1 MKRFTLALAMTL
13 TLVMPLFAERVTSE
27 TAKNVASTFLNNN
40 GAKASQLTDL
50 SKTAGFQNLYIFT
63 AEQGFVVMSADDCV
77 QPILGYSLT
86 DIFVTE
92 DMPDNLVWWLR
103 GYNDEI
109 QYAID
114 SKMKASDETTKMWK
128 DLAGGNA
135 KAERTT
141 VVVAPLIQTKWSQS
155 KYYNR
160 LCPALSDGPDGHAYT
175 GCVATAMAQ
184 IMKYWNHPIHGTGSV
199 TYNSGGFQG
208 YPYIQGLTANFGA
221 TTYDWDNMNPYYENY
236 YANGEDFDAITSPY
250 PTEAEIN
257 AIATLMYHCGVSV
270 KMNYGGPS
278 TGGSGAYSSAVA
290 TALINH
296 FNYSPATEFKQ
307 KSSTN
312 SNTSITTTYYSDSEW
327 IAMLKVE
334 LDASRPLHYGGSDPD
349 PNNSTG
355 HAFVC
360 DGYDNR
366 NYFHFN
372 WGWAGHYN
380 GYFTI
385 SNLNTG
391 ANSSEAGAGNGTYT
405 RDQYAIFGIQ
415 PMPCAASEPTNLTY
429 TLSGINNLTLNW
441 TAINGAVSY
450 NIYCNNNYV
459 GNSTTNSYTE
469 SAPFGPN
476 VYYVRS
482 VDANGN
488 LSLPSNTVTLYIGY
502 QTPIVNDLTASLSEN
517 NVNLSWT
524 APEWC
529 YPQTPSAILT
539 YGNGIMNTRHS
550 AKYWAHRYLSDNLS
564 QYVDKAVY
572 KISFYAY
579 ATGSYTCYIYK
590 GTTTQYI
597 RGENAFF
604 PTTLLTSKNIEVTNT
619 LTWIDIDLEE
629 LVTIDGQDDIWVIMH
644 DPSNGNGRYSAAF
657 SYSSE
662 SNSDGGYVGR
672 WILDDGRKGY
682 VRNGNYAFLI
692 RTYVTDGTY
701 TYNLYDGTSQVASN
715 INATNYTVSNPT
727 DNTAHRYT
735 LKTNYYGGETNA
747 SNLAGITLGTAS
759 LSSLNMGNTDK
770 MTVTEN
776 SQLTVSGTLRD
787 VNADNLILEDGAQ
800 LINSSTGVKATVK
813 KNITAYTQDGG
824 WYLVASPITESIT
837 PNADNGLLSNDYDL
851 YTFNQS
857 EQMEWHNYET
867 HSFTIDNKT
876 GYLYANNGN
885 LTLSFAGTLMANT
898 TAITLAYDSK
908 ADFRGFNLIGN
919 PYPCNAYVD
928 RSFYVLNEDGSEFII
943 GSNPIPPCM
952 SFMVQAQGTG
962 ESVIFGK
969 SASKNK
975 PSIVASVK
983 TMQDKGEKI
992 IDMARVSFEENDNL
1006 TKFTMSNHTSQ
1017 LYIPQDKQNYA
1028 VAFANGQSE
1037 MPLNFKTAKNDTYVL
1052 DFKVENM
1059 ETNYLHLIDN
1069 MTGIDVDLLT
1079 TSSYVF
1085 EASTDDDEAR
1095 FRLMLTPNANGDNKT
1110 FAYYAN
1116 GEIHIIETQ
1125 DFASLQIVDM
1135 TGRIL
1140 VSRDMV
1146 RHISTANMAPGIYV
1160 LRLISGEQVKTQK
1173 IVLQ

>member
-1 MKRFTLALAMTL
+1 MKRFTVIVALVLMVAMP
-13 TLVMPLFAERVTSE
+13 MMAEHVTPE
-27 TAKNVASTFLNNN
+27 TAKNVATSFLNNN
-40 GAKASQLTDL
+40 GAKASQLTDI
-50 SKTAGFQNLYIFT
+50 SKAVGFSNLYIFT
-63 AEQGFVVMSADDCV
+63 TEQGFVVMSADDCV

-114 SKMKASDETTKMWK
+114 SKMKASNETTKMWK
-128 DLAGGNA
+128 DLTEGNA

-141 VVVAPLIQTKWSQS
+141 VVVAPLIQTKWNQS

-160 LCPALSDGPDGHAYT
+160 LCPAVSDGPDGHAYT

-184 IMKYWNHPIHGTGSV
+184 IMKYWNYPIHGIGSV

-221 TTYDWDNMNPYYENY
+221 TTYDWDNMNLYYESY
-236 YANGEDFDAITSPY
+236 YANGEDSDAITLPY
-250 PTEAEIN
+250 PTEEEIN

-270 KMNYGGPS
+270 KMNYGGQS
-278 TGGSGAYSSAVA
+278 TGGSGAYSNAAV
-290 TALINH
+290 TALINY
-296 FNYSPATEFKQ
+296 FNYSPTTEFKL
-307 KSSTN
+307 KSST
-312 SNTSITTTYYSDSEW
+312 SSDTSVTTTYYSDSEW

-366 NYFHFN
+366 DYFHFN

-391 ANSSEAGAGNGTYT
+391 ANSGEAGAGNGTYT

-415 PMPCAASEPTNLTY
+415 PVQCAADEPSNLTY
-429 TLSGINNLTLNW
+429 TLSGIQNLTLNW
-441 TAINGAVSY
+441 TAANGAASY

-469 SAPFGPN
+469 VAPFGNN

-502 QTPIVNDLTASLSEN
+502 QTPIVNDLTASLSGN

-529 YPQTPSAILT
+529 YPETPSATLT
-539 YGNGIMNTRHS
+539 YGNGILNALHS
-550 AKYWAHRYLSDNLS
+550 TNYWAHRYLSDNLS
-564 QYVDKAVY
+564 QYANKTVY

-579 ATGSYTCYIYK
+579 ETGSYTCYIYK
-590 GTTTQYI
+590 GTTMQVI
-597 RGENAFF
+597 QGENAFF

-629 LVTIDGQDDIWVIMH
+629 LIAIDGQDDIWVIMY
-644 DPSNGNGRYSAAF
+644 DPNNGNGRYSAAF
-657 SYSSE
+657 SYSPG
-662 SNSDGGYVGR
+662 SNSHGGYLGQ
-672 WILDDGRKGY
+672 WTLDDGRKGY
-682 VRNGNYAFLI
+682 VRDEDYASLI

-715 INATNYTVSNPT
+715 INATNYTVN
-727 DNTAHRYT
+727 NIANNAAHRYT

-747 SNLAGITLGTAS
+747 SNLAGLTLGSAS
-759 LSSLNMGNTDK
+759 LSSLNMGTNDK

-776 SQLTVSGTLRD
+776 SQLTVRGTLSD
-787 VNADNLILEDGAQ
+787 VNVDNLILEDGAQ

-813 KNITAYTQDGG
+813 KDITAYTQDGG
-824 WYLVASPITESIT
+824 WYLLASPIAESIT
-837 PNADNGLLSNDYDL
+837 PTVDNGFLANNYDL
-851 YTFNQS
+851 YAFNQS
-857 EQMEWHNYET
+857 EQLEWHNYET
-867 HSFTIDNKT
+867 YSFTIDNKT

-885 LTLSFAGTLMANT
+885 LTLSFAGTLVTNT
-898 TAITLAYDSK
+898 TATTLVYDNNT
-908 ADFRGFNLIGN
+908 DFKGFNLIGN

-928 RSFYVLNEDGSEFII
+928 ISFYVLNEDGSDFTL
-943 GSNPIPPCM
+943 GSNPIPPCA
-952 SFMVQAQGTG
+952 SIMVQAQGTG
-962 ESVIFGK
+962 ESVIFSK
-969 SASKNK
+969 TASKNK
-975 PSIVASVK
+975 PSIVATVK

-1006 TKFTMSNHTSQ
+1006 SKSTMSNYTSQ

-1037 MPLNFKTAKNDTYVL
+1037 MPLNFKAAKNGTYVL

-1079 TSSYVF
+1079 TPSYVF
-1085 EASTDDDEAR
+1085 EASTDDYEAR
-1095 FRLMLTPNANGDNKT
+1095 FRLCWLPSARM
-1110 FAYYAN
+1110 
-1116 GEIHIIETQ
+1116 
-1125 DFASLQIVDM
+1125 
-1135 TGRIL
+1135 
-1140 VSRDMV
+1140 
-1146 RHISTANMAPGIYV
+1146 
-1160 LRLISGEQVKTQK
+1160 
-1173 IVLQ
+1173 